1 MSNNNP
7 NNTNQTLKK
16 QSHIKILSWNINS
29 LNTNYAELLGHLQ
42 INKYDIIA
50 LQETQV
56 SKKDKFKYNIPG
68 YKIYHH
74 YQNNLLNKHGLL
86 IAINKN
92 IPTTYI
98 SNPHANTNQHQ
109 ETLIINIHLPQHTI
123 QIQNIYFS
131 PSIKTKDF
139 KPTFTIDPNIP
150 TILVG
155 DFNAH
160 HSNWCSSCNISLTN
174 NIKSRKLN
182 KTNHNLQILNNPK
195 IRTTILN
202 HTIDLALATTSI
214 SNNIECKVDNTILSD
229 IHYGSTLNLN
239 LTQYSSKNDFIPRF
253 KLDEADWDKYQEQLN
268 IEFNKLNIYQSNIK
282 LKHIEHIFTK
292 AANKVIPKTKF
303 HPSPWKAWFWHKDCY
318 LARKNFNKALL
329 LHKKQNLKIILLPI
343 ILKLLVKC

>member
-7 NNTNQTLKK
+7 NNTNQTSKK
-16 QSHIKILSWNINS
+16 QSYTKILSWNINS

-50 LQETQV
+50 LQETHVNQ
-56 SKKDKFKYNIPG
+56 KDKFKYNIPG
-68 YKIYHH
+68 YKIYQH

-131 PSIKTKDF
+131 PSTKTKDF

-160 HSNWCSSCNISLTN
+160 HS
-174 NIKSRKLN
+174 
-182 KTNHNLQILNNPK
+182 
-195 IRTTILN
+195 
-202 HTIDLALATTSI
+202 
-214 SNNIECKVDNTILSD
+214 
-229 IHYGSTLNLN
+229 
-239 LTQYSSKNDFIPRF
+239 
-253 KLDEADWDKYQEQLN
+253 
-268 IEFNKLNIYQSNIK
+268 
-282 LKHIEHIFTK
+282 
-292 AANKVIPKTKF
+292 
-303 HPSPWKAWFWHKDCY
+303 
-318 LARKNFNKALL
+318 
-329 LHKKQNLKIILLPI
+329 
-343 ILKLLVKC
+343 